1 MAIEI
6 PTEIIIFV
14 CLFIA
19 ALALPLAWI
28 AKNIWRDKT
37 KTQVFAILGVV
48 SVIIFMVLVWDYL
61 PE

>member
-6 PTEIIIFV
+6 PTEIIIYI
-14 CLFIA
+14 CLFLA

-28 AKNIWRDKT
+28 AKNIWRDKN
-37 KTQVFAILGVV
+37 KTQILAFIGIV